1 MFGYA
6 WRITEEF
13 PQYFLDC
20 RQVFSDRRWDN
31 RVTSA
36 SGDWSGNVFAF
47 WYKAYP
53 LLSEGLPVPFELGS
67 GMTRIDDTPQH
78 KAVREALTNMLVHAD
93 YYGRAGLVA
102 LRTNEGIELSNPG
115 VLRLPVSV
123 IEGGGV
129 SDPRNLTLL
138 TMFNLVGKGD
148 KAGSGFD
155 VLRRSARYAGVDDP
169 VLTES
174 YDPDRVALIL
184 RLATG
189 GRSLGI
195 GEDRRRSAKTGEDFG
210 YTMSR
215 EDTVMAY
222 VREHGAASASELSA
236 VLGLGASR
244 TREVLS
250 GMVARGELVRTGKTS
265 ATRYCLPG
273 M

>member
-195 GEDRRRSAKTGEDFG
+195 GEDRRRSAKIGEDRRRFRI
-210 YTMSR
+210 YD
-215 EDTVMAY
+215 E
-222 VREHGAASASELSA
+222 
-236 VLGLGASR
+236 
-244 TREVLS
+244 
-250 GMVARGELVRTGKTS
+250 
-265 ATRYCLPG
+265 PG
-273 M
+273 RHSDGIRA

>member
-1 MFGYA
+1 MFGHA

-36 SGDWSGNVFAF
+36 SGDWSGNVFDF

-53 LLSEGLPVPFELGS
+53 LLSEGLPVPFELDS
-67 GMTRIDDTPQH
+67 NMTRIDDTPQH
-78 KAVREALTNMLVHAD
+78 KAVREALTNMLVHAG

-102 LRTNEGIELSNPG
+102 LRTGEGIELSNPG
-115 VLRLPVSV
+115 IFRLPVSV
-123 IEGGGV
+123 IKGGGV
-129 SDPRNLTLL
+129 SDSRNPTLL

-174 YDPDRVALIL
+174 YNPDRVTLIL

-189 GRSLGI
+189 GRSLGVGEDRRRPAKI
-195 GEDRRRSAKTGEDFG
+195 GEDRRRPAKISDI
-210 YTMSR
+210 R
-215 EDTVMAY
+215 
-222 VREHGAASASELSA
+222 
-236 VLGLGASR
+236 
-244 TREVLS
+244 
-250 GMVARGELVRTGKTS
+250 
-265 ATRYCLPG
+265 
-273 M
+273 